1 MDHMGFQV
9 PGMAPPIMNHPPQV
23 FGGYDGIPQ
32 LPPEIAA
39 QMFNDSAMLLEDA
52 NDPKRRRIARVW
64 DLG

>member
-1 MDHMGFQV
+1 
-9 PGMAPPIMNHPPQV
+9 MAPPIMNHPPQV